1 MEIENS
7 SLMSSDD
14 ISTITAGSIEHA
26 TDTSA
31 ATEEPSITDELK
43 PYGLHLSTGVPTIV
57 FDPEENFIT
66 SSKPIPPDDIS
77 TNIVLLHC
85 KKLSFKTSLLFMHCG
100 NWNWYFL
107 LLLLYNY

>member
-57 FDPEENFIT
+57 FDPEENFIA
-66 SSKPIPPDDIS
+66 SSKPIPPDDFAP
-77 TNIVLLHC
+77 TNLYCYIARSSRSKHHC
-85 KKLSFKTSLLFMHCG
+85 CLCTAEIGTGIF
-100 NWNWYFL
+100 
-107 LLLLYNY
+107 